1 MSHRTVC
8 LKLKIIANEA
18 TELRSE
24 VASAAARNITPR
36 NVGKNSQI
44 LRNPLKFAFL
54 TIFGCKKTP
63 YLGSDVMVL
72 YLQLVVRNW
81 VIQCAAVRCRFK
93 RT

>member
-1 MSHRTVC
+1 MSI
-8 LKLKIIANEA
+8 IIANEA

-24 VASAAARNITPR
+24 VASAAELGNVG

-54 TIFGCKKTP
+54 TIFGCKTP
-63 YLGSDVMVL
+63 HLGSDVMAL
-72 YLQLVVRNW
+72 YLQLVVQNW